1 MQHEVQDILN
11 RHRLSYHSILKTAT
25 GFRNEVFL
33 TEQYVVKRYPA
44 ERRASFLKERWFYET
59 AALSAAPRLV
69 ATGEDYLILER
80 VQGTGLYRAWR
91 DLSEPQREDTVR
103 RIAGILR
110 EIDAVDYCSGSD
122 FFYVPA
128 DWQQDLLARIDT
140 AADELLR
147 TGSIPPR
154 LADRAMA
161 YAHAHANI
169 LRENDLRLVYADL
182 HFDNLILTA
191 EGHLFL
197 LDYEMLQIAPRD
209 YVLDVLQRM
218 TIHPFTYANEE
229 DHEKTHPRDYAN
241 LLPWLRKYAPEL
253 FVHPQVRER
262 VAVYGLLYEMRILQS
277 YPNADWPIERMEA
290 YLDGMTW

>member
-1 MQHEVQDILN
+1 MQHEIQDILN
-11 RHRLSYHSILKTAT
+11 RHRLYYNSIMKTAT

-44 ERRASFLKERWFYET
+44 ERQSSLFKERWFYET
-59 AALSAAPRLV
+59 AALSVAPRLV

-80 VQGTGLYRAWR
+80 VQAPDCIGRGATYLKPSG
-91 DLSEPQREDTVR
+91 DTVR

-110 EIDAVDYCSGSD
+110 EIDAVEYRSGSD
-122 FFYVPA
+122 FFRVPA

-154 LADRAMA
+154 LADRATA

-169 LRENDLRLVYADL
+169 LREDDLRLVYADL
-182 HFDNLILTA
+182 HFDNLISTA

-197 LDYEMLQIAPRD
+197 LDYEMLQIAPGFCA
-209 YVLDVLQRM
+209 DVWQRM

-229 DHEKTHPRDYAN
+229 DHEKKHPRDYEIYCPGSESTHRSCSHTRRCGN
-241 LLPWLRKYAPEL
+241 G
-253 FVHPQVRER
+253 F
-262 VAVYGLLYEMRILQS
+262 AVMACSMRCGFSKLS
-277 YPNADWPIERMEA
+277 NADWPIERMEA
-290 YLDGMTW
+290 IWTE

>member
-1 MQHEVQDILN
+1 MQRDVQAILD
-11 RHRLSYHSILKTAT
+11 RHRLSYHSILKAAT

-33 TEQYVVKRYPA
+33 TEQYVVKKSPA
-44 ERRASFLKERWFYET
+44 EHQASFLKERWFYET

-91 DLSEPQREDTVR
+91 DFSDARREETVR

-110 EIDAVDYCSGSD
+110 EIDAVEYHSGARL
-122 FFYVPA
+122 FHIPVN
-128 DWQQDLLARIDT
+128 WQEDLLARID
-140 AADELLR
+140 AAAGELLR
-147 TGSIPPR
+147 TGGIPTQ
-154 LADRAMA
+154 LATRAMA
-161 YAHAHANI
+161 YAYEHVDA
-169 LRENDLRLVYADL
+169 LQEDDLRLVYADL
-182 HFDNLILTA
+182 HFDNLVVTDAGDLC
-191 EGHLFL
+191 L

-209 YVLDVLQRM
+209 YVLDVWQRM

-229 DHEKTHPRDYAN
+229 DHEKTHPRDYVN
-241 LLPWLRKYAPEL
+241 LIPWLRKYAPEV
-253 FVHPQVRER
+253 FAHPRVRER
-262 VAVYGLLYEMRILQS
+262 VAVYGLLYEMKILQN